1 MLSPGVAPHP
11 YLRAYMAG
19 ITIPTAFLLVI
30 LAVFLTV
37 HGFHPGPLPVD
48 RILIFPMAI
57 APNLWG
63 AWNILYVALRRRRD
77 WPLGRHG
84 LLLALLVGSLAWTIA
99 RAVGVPMDVLHTAIA
114 VYPFGVVAYYL
125 LWKYAVRLLNEIL
138 GIA

>member
-1 MLSPGVAPHP
+1 MPTPAATPHP

-37 HGFHPGPLPVD
+37 HGFHPDPLPLD
-48 RILIFPMAI
+48 RMLVFPMAL
-57 APNLWG
+57 APNIWG
-63 AWNILYVALRRRRD
+63 AWNMLYVALRRRWE

-84 LLLALLVGSLAWTIA
+84 ILLALLVGSLAWTIA
-99 RAVGVPMDVLHTAIA
+99 RAVGLPMATLHTALG
-114 VYPFGVVAYYL
+114 VYPFAVVAYYL
-125 LWKYAVRLLNEIL
+125 LWKYGVRLLNEIL